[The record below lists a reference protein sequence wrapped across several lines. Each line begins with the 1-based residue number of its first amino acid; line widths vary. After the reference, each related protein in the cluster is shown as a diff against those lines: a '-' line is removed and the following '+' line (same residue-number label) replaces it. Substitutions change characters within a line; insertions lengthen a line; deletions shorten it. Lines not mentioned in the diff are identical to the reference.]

1 MTYRL
6 TLIQLDCVLAAMG
19 NSLWVQVSI
28 SKNSLGGKG
37 EMQKMQTKFVSG
49 CFKTAKLCLAF
60 AGMLLV
66 ATQYAYAQGQLNIYN
81 WGDYINPEVLTRF
94 TEETGINVSLD
105 TYGTNEEMLAKIQTG
120 ATGYDIVFP
129 SVHMRDIMQKLDLLH
144 DAKVN
149 TLKGFENIDP
159 ANKISKVDPESSYC
173 LPYAWGAVGVFYNK
187 AEAGEIKSWDDFFAL
202 PNKGKKI
209 TMLDDLRETIGVALI
224 KNGHSVNTTDSDAL
238 KQAEAWLL
246 ERKDK
251 ISAFTYDIVSLV
263 QAGDIA
269 AAHWYVGATLYT
281 LEEPDKLGFVI
292 PQEGATMYQEDI
304 CVLKDAPNKDSAIR
318 FLEFYMQPEI
328 AALNTLQQVNG
339 TANVPARDLLPPE
352 LKANPNTNP
361 PPEVVAKLQIFED
374 LGKDL
379 RKYDRV
385 WTKVRTAQ

>member
-1 MTYRL
+1 MTPSSRRL
-6 TLIQLDCVLAAMG
+6 ATGFFITLLAVPA
-19 NSLWVQVSI
+19 S
-28 SKNSLGGKG
+28 
-37 EMQKMQTKFVSG
+37 
-49 CFKTAKLCLAF
+49 
-60 AGMLLV
+60 
-66 ATQYAYAQGQLNIYN
+66 AQAEGQLNIYN

-94 TEETGINVSLD
+94 TKDTGIEVTLD
-105 TYGTNEEMLAKIQTG
+105 TYGTNEEMLAKIQAG

-129 SVHMRDIMQKLDLLH
+129 SVHMRDIMQKLELLH

-149 TLKGFENIDP
+149 TLAGFENIDP
-159 ANKISKVDPESSYC
+159 AAKRSKVDPESSYC

-187 AEAGEIKSWDDFFAL
+187 EEAGEIESWDDFFAL
-202 PNKGKKI
+202 PDQGKKI

-224 KNGHSVNTTDSDAL
+224 KNGHSVNTADSDAL

-251 ISAFTYDIVSLV
+251 VSAFSYDIVPLV

-269 AAHWYVGATLYT
+269 AAHWYVGATIYT

-292 PQEGATMYQEDI
+292 PEEGATMYQEDI
-304 CVLKDAPNKDSAIR
+304 CVLESAPNKESAIR

-328 AALNTLQQVNG
+328 AALNTVQQVNG
-339 TANVPARDLLPPE
+339 TANVPARDLLPDE

-361 PPEVVAKLQIFED
+361 SAEVMDKLQIFED
-374 LGKDL
+374 LGDDL
-379 RKYDRV
+379 RKYNRV

>member
-1 MTYRL
+1 MTPSSRRL
-6 TLIQLDCVLAAMG
+6 ATGFLVTLLAVPA
-19 NSLWVQVSI
+19 S
-28 SKNSLGGKG
+28 
-37 EMQKMQTKFVSG
+37 
-49 CFKTAKLCLAF
+49 
-60 AGMLLV
+60 
-66 ATQYAYAQGQLNIYN
+66 AQAEGQLNIYN

-94 TEETGINVSLD
+94 TKDTGIEVTLD
-105 TYGTNEEMLAKIQTG
+105 TYGTNEEMLAKIQAG

-129 SVHMRDIMQKLDLLH
+129 SVHMRDIMQKLELLH

-149 TLKGFENIDP
+149 TLAGFENIDP
-159 ANKISKVDPESSYC
+159 AAKRSKVDPESSYC

-187 AEAGEIKSWDDFFAL
+187 EEAGEIESWDDFFAL
-202 PNKGKKI
+202 PDQGKKI

-224 KNGHSVNTTDSDAL
+224 KNGHSVNTADSDAL

-251 ISAFTYDIVSLV
+251 VSAFSYDIVPLV

-269 AAHWYVGATLYT
+269 AAHWYVGATIYT

-292 PQEGATMYQEDI
+292 PEEGATMYQEDI
-304 CVLKDAPNKDSAIR
+304 CVLESAPNKESAIR

-328 AALNTLQQVNG
+328 AALNTVQQVNG
-339 TANVPARDLLPPE
+339 TANVPARDLLPDE

-361 PPEVVAKLQIFED
+361 SAEVMEKLQIFED
-374 LGKDL
+374 LGDDL
-379 RKYDRV
+379 RKYNRV

>member
-1 MTYRL
+1 MLKPRHRIL
-6 TLIQLDCVLAAMG
+6 QIFSLAAA
-19 NSLWVQVSI
+19 SLALALSSQSAAAE
-28 SKNSLGGKG
+28 GK
-37 EMQKMQTKFVSG
+37 
-49 CFKTAKLCLAF
+49 
-60 AGMLLV
+60 
-66 ATQYAYAQGQLNIYN
+66 LNIYN

-94 TEETGINVSLD
+94 TEDTGIEVTLD
-105 TYGTNEEMLAKIQTG
+105 TYGSNEEMLAKIQAG

-129 SVHMRDIMQKLDLLH
+129 SVHVRDIMQKLGLLY

-159 ANKISKVDPESSYC
+159 ANMRSLVDPESSFC

-202 PNKGKKI
+202 PDKGKKI

-224 KNGHSVNTTDSDAL
+224 MNEHSVNTTDSDEL

-251 ISAFTYDIVSLV
+251 VSAYSYDIVSLV
-263 QAGDIA
+263 QSGDIA

-292 PQEGATMYQEDI
+292 PEEGATMYQEDI
-304 CVLKDAPNKDSAIR
+304 CVLDTAPNKDSAIR
-318 FLEFYMQPEI
+318 FMEFYMQPEM
-328 AALNTLQQVNG
+328 AALNTVQQVNG
-339 TANVPARDLLPPE
+339 TANVPARDLLSPE
-352 LKANPNTNP
+352 LRANPNTNP
-361 PPEVVAKLQIFED
+361 PPEVIAKLQIFED
-374 LGKDL
+374 LGEDL
-379 RKYDRV
+379 RKYNSV

>member
-1 MTYRL
+1 MNIKLPTRL
-6 TLIQLDCVLAAMG
+6 FCIC
-19 NSLWVQVSI
+19 
-28 SKNSLGGKG
+28 
-37 EMQKMQTKFVSG
+37 
-49 CFKTAKLCLAF
+49 KTAAKLLIAVC
-60 AGMLLV
+60 AGLV
-66 ATQYAYAQGQLNIYN
+66 AFSQSVYAEGKLNIYN

-94 TEETGINVSLD
+94 TEETGIEVSLD
-105 TYGTNEEMLAKIQTG
+105 TYGTNEEMLAKIQAG

-159 ANKISKVDPESSYC
+159 DNKRSLVDPESSYC

-187 AEAGEIKSWDDFFAL
+187 EEAGEIKTWDDFFAL
-202 PNKGKKI
+202 PDQGKKI

-224 KNGHSVNTTDSDAL
+224 KNGHSVNTSDGDAL

-251 ISAFTYDIVSLV
+251 ISAFSYDIVSLV

-292 PQEGATMYQEDI
+292 PEEGATMYQEDI

-318 FLEFYMQPEI
+318 FFEFYMQPEI

-339 TANVPARDLLPPE
+339 TANIPARDLLPDN
-352 LKANPNTNP
+352 LKSNPNTNP
-361 PPEVVAKLQIFED
+361 PADVVAKLQIFED
-374 LGKDL
+374 LGNSLK
-379 RKYDRV
+379 KYNRV

>member
-1 MTYRL
+1 MRYR
-6 TLIQLDCVLAAMG
+6 
-19 NSLWVQVSI
+19 SL
-28 SKNSLGGKG
+28 
-37 EMQKMQTKFVSG
+37 
-49 CFKTAKLCLAF
+49 LAF
-60 AGMLLV
+60 IRAQVRVCSLV
-66 ATQYAYAQGQLNIYN
+66 VTVIGGSFAVAHSASAEGQLNIYN
-81 WGDYINPEVLTRF
+81 WGDYINPEVLKRF
-94 TEETGINVSLD
+94 TADTGIEVNLD
-105 TYGTNEEMLAKIQTG
+105 TYGTNEEMLAKIQAG

-129 SVHMRDIMQKLDLLH
+129 SVHMRDIMQKLGLLH

-159 ANKISKVDPESSYC
+159 ANKRSKVDPESSFC

-187 AEAGEIKSWDDFFAL
+187 AEAGEIKTWDDFFAL
-202 PNKGKKI
+202 PDKGKKI

-224 KNGHSVNTTDSDAL
+224 KNGHSVNTADGDAL
-238 KQAEAWLL
+238 KQAEAWLI

-251 ISAFTYDIVSLV
+251 ISAFSYDIVSLV

-281 LEEPDKLGFVI
+281 LEEPDKLGFAI
-292 PQEGATMYQEDI
+292 PEEGATMYQEDI
-304 CVLKDAPNKDSAIR
+304 CVLKDAPNKDSAVK

-339 TANVPARDLLPPE
+339 TANVPARELLPAN
-352 LKANPNTNP
+352 LQANPNTNP
-361 PPEVVAKLQIFED
+361 SDEVVSKLQIFED

-379 RKYDRV
+379 RKYNRV